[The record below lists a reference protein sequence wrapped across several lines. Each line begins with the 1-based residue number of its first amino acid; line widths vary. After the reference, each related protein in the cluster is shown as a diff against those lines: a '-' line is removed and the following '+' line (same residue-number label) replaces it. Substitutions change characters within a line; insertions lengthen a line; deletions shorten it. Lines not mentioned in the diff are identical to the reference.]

1 MAVLEYT
8 RWRTLN
14 EAQSLPILYRLKKD
28 YPLEVWGILV
38 YYNSFHRWRPKLTTM
53 KERLLV
59 SAGVDG
65 VINYWYPSTGKLVA
79 SIKPEKAF
87 SDLLCLDYSKDAT
100 KLAAAGRRKAI
111 KIFDD
116 EKQKLVSRLRP
127 KGQQKPGHS
136 NRIFSVRFDDT
147 GKTLVTGSWDMT
159 VKVWDLNSGTVVHS
173 IYGPEIHG
181 DAIDVFSGGDL
192 FMTGSHRS
200 KEALQIWSLSYGK
213 LVDSIEWDPE
223 RPGDSSLILATQFEK
238 GGSRYI
244 AACGSGRNEARI
256 FEKRMDK
263 MYAFSCGVI
272 DLPAACSSIDLSPKE
287 NLVAVGCCD
296 GICRLFERVEKV
308 KQQAVV
314 PEQN

>member
-1 MAVLEYT
+1 M
-8 RWRTLN
+8 
-14 EAQSLPILYRLKKD
+14 
-28 YPLEVWGILV
+28 
-38 YYNSFHRWRPKLTTM
+38 M

-65 VINYWYPSTGKLVA
+65 VINYWNPLTGKLVS
-79 SIKPEKAF
+79 SIKPEKKF
-87 SDLLCLDYSKDAT
+87 SDLLCLDYSKDAVH
-100 KLAAAGRRKAI
+100 LAAAGRRKAI

-116 EKQKLVSRLRP
+116 EKRTLAVKLRP

-136 NRIFSVRFDDT
+136 NRIFSVRFDET

-159 VKVWDLNSGTVVHS
+159 VKVWDLASGTVVHS

-181 DAIDVFSGGDL
+181 DAIDVCAGGDL
-192 FMTGSHRS
+192 FVTGSHRS
-200 KEALQIWSLSYGK
+200 KEALQVWSLSYGK
-213 LVDSIEWDPE
+213 LVDTIEWDPE
-223 RPGDSSLILATQFEK
+223 RPGDSSQILATQFDK
-238 GGSRYI
+238 VGCRYL

-263 MYAFSCGVI
+263 LYAFSCGVV

-287 NLVAVGCCD
+287 NLMAVGCCD

-308 KQQAVV
+308 KQSTGE
-314 PEQN
+314 PELKQDL